1 MGHCAW
7 HPASVPASCLTA
19 EVGAGKTVDSSN
31 QIWASG
37 VSQADKKIR
46 TLQAEEAAY
55 TSK

>member
-1 MGHCAW
+1 
-7 HPASVPASCLTA
+7 
-19 EVGAGKTVDSSN
+19 VGAGKTVDSSN